1 MNLKNEV
8 ISIRDE
14 VIKLR
19 RNFHMNPE
27 LGFEEYET
35 SKFIKTYL
43 DKEGISYESYA
54 KTGVCGII
62 RGDLEEK
69 KDRVIGLRSDIDAL
83 PIEEKNKC
91 EYMSTIKGKMHACG
105 HDGHAAILLG
115 VAKILNRNRNL
126 FGGTIKVIFE
136 PAEETIGGA
145 RYMIEEGVLTD
156 PNVDIM
162 CGLHLDENINCGQI
176 EVKFGAVNAA
186 SNPFKVE
193 VMGVGGHG
201 AYPSSAIDPIVISS
215 NIINALQNIVSR
227 EVNPLNSAVIT
238 VGSIHGGT
246 GANIIPEKVT
256 LTGIIRTL
264 NSEDRQ
270 LVTRRVDEI
279 AKGIGLTLRGK
290 VKIEIEES
298 YPMLIND
305 KNSVNKLR
313 NAAIKVI
320 GEENV
325 LEQEYPHMGVES
337 FAYFANER
345 PSVFYFLG
353 CRNEEKGIIHP
364 AHSSLFDIDEDA
376 LMIGVAIQCQMVL
389 DYLTN

>member
-1 MNLKNEV
+1 MDLKDEV
-8 ISIRDE
+8 ISIKDE
-14 VIKLR
+14 IIQLR

-43 DKEGISYESYA
+43 AKEGISYEIYA
-54 KTGVCGII
+54 KTGICGII
-62 RGDLEEK
+62 RGNLEEK

-83 PIEEKNKC
+83 PIEENNKC

-115 VAKILNRNRNL
+115 VAKILNRNRDL
-126 FGGTIKVIFE
+126 FGGTVKVIFE

-145 RYMIEEGVLTD
+145 KYMIEEGVLKN

-176 EVKFGAVNAA
+176 EVKGGAVNAA
-186 SNPFKVE
+186 SNPFKIE
-193 VMGVGGHG
+193 ITGVGGHG
-201 AYPSSAIDPIVISS
+201 AYPASAIDPIVISS

-264 NSEDRQ
+264 NKEDRQ
-270 LVTRRVDEI
+270 LVTKRVDEI

-305 KNSVNKLR
+305 KNFVNKLKS
-313 NAAIKVI
+313 AAIKVI

-337 FAYFANER
+337 FAYFANEI

-364 AHSSLFDIDEDA
+364 AHSSLFNIDEDA

>member
-1 MNLKNEV
+1 MDLKNEV
-8 ISIRDE
+8 ISIKDE
-14 VIKLR
+14 IIKLR

-35 SKFIKTYL
+35 SKFIKGYL

-83 PIEEKNKC
+83 PIEENNKC
-91 EYMSTIKGKMHACG
+91 EYISTVKGKMHACG

-115 VAKILNRNRNL
+115 VAKILNRNREL
-126 FGGTIKVIFE
+126 FGGTIKLIFE

-145 RYMIEEGVLTD
+145 RYMIEEGVLTA

-162 CGLHLDENINCGQI
+162 CGLHLDENINCGQV

-337 FAYFANER
+337 FAYFANEI

>member
-8 ISIRDE
+8 ISIKDE
-14 VIKLR
+14 IINLR
-19 RNFHMNPE
+19 REFHMNPE
-27 LGFEEYET
+27 LGFEEYKT
-35 SKFIKTYL
+35 SKVIKEYL
-43 DKEGISYESYA
+43 DKEGIRYESYA

-62 RGDLEEK
+62 RGNLEKNKE
-69 KDRVIGLRSDIDAL
+69 RVIGLRSDIDAL
-83 PIEEKNKC
+83 PIEENNKC
-91 EYMSTIKGKMHACG
+91 EYTSTIKGKMHACG

-115 VAKILNRNRNL
+115 VAKVLNRNRDL

-136 PAEETIGGA
+136 PAEETVGGA
-145 RYMIEEGVLTD
+145 RYMIEEGVLNN
-156 PNVDIM
+156 PKVDIM
-162 CGLHLDENINCGQI
+162 CGLHLDENINCGQVQ
-176 EVKFGAVNAA
+176 VKFGAVNAA
-186 SNPFKVE
+186 SNPFKIE

-201 AYPSSAIDPIVISS
+201 AYPASAIDPIVISS
-215 NIINALQNIVSR
+215 NIINSLQNIVSR

-264 NSEDRQ
+264 NKEDRH
-270 LVTRRVDEI
+270 LVTKRVTEI

-313 NAAIKVI
+313 NAAIKII

-337 FAYFANER
+337 FAYFANEI

-376 LMIGVAIQCQMVL
+376 LIVGVAIQCQMVL

>member
-1 MNLKNEV
+1 MDLKNEV
-8 ISIRDE
+8 ISIKDE
-14 VIKLR
+14 IIKLR

-35 SKFIKTYL
+35 SKFIKEYL

-83 PIEEKNKC
+83 PIEENNKC
-91 EYMSTIKGKMHACG
+91 EYISTVKGKMHACG

-115 VAKILNRNRNL
+115 VAKILNRNREL
-126 FGGTIKVIFE
+126 FGGTIKLIFE

-162 CGLHLDENINCGQI
+162 CGLHLDENINCGQV
-176 EVKFGAVNAA
+176 EVKFGAANAA

-298 YPMLIND
+298 YPVLIND

-337 FAYFANER
+337 FAYFANEI

>member
-8 ISIRDE
+8 ISIKNE
-14 VIKLR
+14 IINLR
-19 RNFHMNPE
+19 RTFHMNPE

-35 SKFIKTYL
+35 SKIIKDYL
-43 DKEGISYESYA
+43 DKEGISYEVYA

-62 RGDLEEK
+62 RGELEVN

-83 PIEEKNKC
+83 PIEENNKC
-91 EYMSTIKGKMHACG
+91 EYISTIKGKMHACG

-115 VAKILNRNRNL
+115 VAKILNRNREL
-126 FGGTIKVIFE
+126 FGGAVKLIFE

-145 RYMIEEGVLTD
+145 RYMIEEGVLKN
-156 PNVDIM
+156 PNVDMM
-162 CGLHLDENINCGQI
+162 CGLHLDENITCGQI
-176 EVKFGAVNAA
+176 QVKFGAVNAA
-186 SNPFKVE
+186 SNPFKIE
-193 VMGVGGHG
+193 VTGVGGHG
-201 AYPSSAIDPIVISS
+201 AYPSNAIDPIVISS
-215 NIINALQNIVSR
+215 NIITALQNIVSR
-227 EVNPLNSAVIT
+227 EINPLNPVVIT

-264 NSEDRQ
+264 NKEDRK
-270 LVTRRVDEI
+270 LVTRRVEEI
-279 AKGIGLTLRGK
+279 AMGIGLTLRGK

-298 YPMLIND
+298 YPVLIND
-305 KNSVNKLR
+305 RDSVAKLKNT
-313 NAAIKVI
+313 AIDII

-337 FAYFANER
+337 FAYFANEI

-364 AHSSLFDIDEDA
+364 AHSSMFDIDEDA
-376 LMIGVAIQCQMVL
+376 LMIGVAIQCKMAL

>member
-1 MNLKNEV
+1 
-8 ISIRDE
+8 
-14 VIKLR
+14 
-19 RNFHMNPE
+19 MNPE

-35 SKFIKTYL
+35 SKFIKEYL

-83 PIEEKNKC
+83 PIEENNKC
-91 EYMSTIKGKMHACG
+91 EYISTVKGKMHACG

-115 VAKILNRNRNL
+115 VAKILNRNREL
-126 FGGTIKVIFE
+126 FGGTIKLIFE

-162 CGLHLDENINCGQI
+162 CGLHLDENINCGQV
-176 EVKFGAVNAA
+176 EVKFGAANAA

-298 YPMLIND
+298 YPVLIND

-337 FAYFANER
+337 FAYFANEI

>member
-1 MNLKNEV
+1 MNLKNEA
-8 ISIRDE
+8 ISIKDE
-14 VIKLR
+14 IINLR
-19 RNFHMNPE
+19 REFHMNPE
-27 LGFEEYET
+27 LGFEEYKT
-35 SKFIKTYL
+35 SKTIKEYL
-43 DKEGISYESYA
+43 DKEGIRYESYA

-62 RGDLEEK
+62 RGNLEKNKE
-69 KDRVIGLRSDIDAL
+69 RVIGLRSDIDAL
-83 PIEEKNKC
+83 PIEENNKC
-91 EYMSTIKGKMHACG
+91 EYTSTIKGKMHACG

-115 VAKILNRNRNL
+115 VAKILNRNRDL
-126 FGGTIKVIFE
+126 FGGTVKVIFE
-136 PAEETIGGA
+136 PAEETVGGA
-145 RYMIEEGVLTD
+145 RYMIEEGVLNN
-156 PNVDIM
+156 PKVDIV
-162 CGLHLDENINCGQI
+162 CGLHLDENINCGQVQ
-176 EVKFGAVNAA
+176 VKFGAVNAA
-186 SNPFKVE
+186 SNPFKIE

-201 AYPSSAIDPIVISS
+201 AYPASAIDPIVISS
-215 NIINALQNIVSR
+215 NIINSLQNIVSR

-264 NSEDRQ
+264 NKEDRH
-270 LVTRRVDEI
+270 LVTKRVTEI
-279 AKGIGLTLRGK
+279 AKGIALTLRGK

-313 NAAIKVI
+313 NAAIKII

-337 FAYFANER
+337 FAYFANEI

-376 LMIGVAIQCQMVL
+376 LIVGIAIQCQMVL

>member
-8 ISIRDE
+8 ISIKDE
-14 VIKLR
+14 VINLR
-19 RNFHMNPE
+19 RAFHMKPE

-35 SKFIKTYL
+35 SKAIKEYL
-43 DKEGISYESYA
+43 DKEGIPYESYA

-62 RGDLEEK
+62 RGNLESNKE
-69 KDRVIGLRSDIDAL
+69 RVIGLRSDIDAL
-83 PIEEKNKC
+83 PIEENNKC
-91 EYMSTIKGKMHACG
+91 GYISTIKGKMHACG

-115 VAKILNRNRNL
+115 VAKILNKNKDY
-126 FGGTIKVIFE
+126 FGGTVKVIFE
-136 PAEETIGGA
+136 PAEETVGGA
-145 RYMIEEGVLTD
+145 KFMIKEGVLNN

-162 CGLHLDENINCGQI
+162 CGLHLDENIDCGQI
-176 EVKFGAVNAA
+176 QVKFGAVNAA

-193 VMGVGGHG
+193 VVGLGGHG
-201 AYPSSAIDPIVISS
+201 AYPASAIDPIVIAS
-215 NIINALQNIVSR
+215 NIVTSLQNIVSR

-264 NSEDRQ
+264 NKGDRQ
-270 LVTRRVDEI
+270 LVTKRVDEI

-298 YPMLIND
+298 YPMLRND
-305 KNSVNKLR
+305 KSSVNKLR
-313 NAAIKVI
+313 NAAIKII

-337 FAYFANER
+337 FAYFANEI

-353 CRNEEKGIIHP
+353 CRNEKKGIIHP

-376 LMIGVAIQCQMVL
+376 LEIGVAIQCQMVL
-389 DYLTN
+389 DYLTS

>member
-1 MNLKNEV
+1 MDLKNEV
-8 ISIRDE
+8 ISIKDE
-14 VIKLR
+14 IIKLR

-35 SKFIKTYL
+35 SKFIKEYL

-83 PIEEKNKC
+83 PIEENNKC
-91 EYMSTIKGKMHACG
+91 EYISTVKGKMHACG

-115 VAKILNRNRNL
+115 VAKILNRNREL
-126 FGGTIKVIFE
+126 FGGTIKLIFE

-145 RYMIEEGVLTD
+145 RYMIEEGVLTA

-162 CGLHLDENINCGQI
+162 CGLHLDENINCGQV

-337 FAYFANER
+337 FAYFANEI